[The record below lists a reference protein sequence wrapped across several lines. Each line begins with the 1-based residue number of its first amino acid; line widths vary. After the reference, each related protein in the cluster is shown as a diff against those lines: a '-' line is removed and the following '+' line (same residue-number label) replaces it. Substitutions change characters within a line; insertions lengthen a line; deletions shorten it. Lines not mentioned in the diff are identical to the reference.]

1 MIDRWFEAFRAQ
13 PDRAVADLFSGRAR
27 LSSDLRLDT
36 PELLYQMFPPN
47 LADDRAQLD
56 EALLS
61 WLLDM
66 RQDYQPQVRLLGF
79 PVYAK
84 RICDALIALQLLDL
98 PEARHRIRA
107 DLDAW
112 LGWLS
117 PLRLAPERDPALE
130 CLRLLTLG
138 QPDDRHSA
146 MWFRLSVDPR
156 SEYLTVALEGLRLLP
171 NQDDART
178 NQMLML
184 QAILRHA
191 IGIRNETSAAFF
203 DRRFAALR
211 GLFPRGPQ
219 HWKQVLAQAWNGFQE
234 HTQEEEAI
242 ELGEALRE
250 KWLYDLP
257 SHRQVPVPQ
266 EKWEHLRDEILS
278 KDQPETLAQR
288 LFDLL
293 EQNHSYATATGVSHF
308 FVRTLHN
315 LGTLLLRQHQL
326 GLAEMN
332 RLGLMIERALGWE
345 PMNPYC
351 WMLWAE
357 WFRAGRLPEAHE
369 ATLRE
374 MLRLFPNSV
383 HARVELG
390 RLLIDQGEDQ
400 WDEARHW
407 LHQAMKQD
415 PDSGHPQVVF
425 ARLLT
430 LSHRR
435 LEAIALLREFVR
447 SHPDNQIA
455 TQSLEQLQSTP
466 LHASRDQPPQ
476 EVVSQGGPSIS
487 LSLTTKEL
495 FRRSSLGREFNRAR
509 VAKMLGQVVST
520 DLIRRETRQ
529 GDPLAG
535 FYSQW
540 LLPKETP
547 ECPPHAWAWK
557 ACQNWQESSTSSNW
571 IQLARQFPEASTE
584 THFLRIL
591 AESPS
596 RDHSSQ
602 VANWHSNCL
611 AGADTGSPGIA
622 FMREALERADEI
634 DPQQRDEHAVQVM
647 GHRAV
652 DALGFASASVV

>member
-1 MIDRWFEAFRAQ
+1 MIDRWFEAFGDQ
-13 PDRAVADLFSGRAR
+13 PEKAVADLFSGRAG
-27 LSSDLRLDT
+27 LSSDLRLDV
-36 PELLYQMFPPN
+36 PELLYQTFPPN

-56 EALLS
+56 KALLS
-61 WLLDM
+61 WLRNM
-66 RQDYQPQVRLLGF
+66 RQDYPPQVNLLGF

-138 QPDDRHSA
+138 QPDAGHTA
-146 MWFRLSVDPR
+146 MWFRLAADPR

-184 QAILRHA
+184 QALLRHA
-191 IGIRNETSAAFF
+191 ITIRHETSTTFF
-203 DRRFAALR
+203 LRRFAALR
-211 GLFPRGPQ
+211 GLFPRAPQ
-219 HWKQVLAQAWNGFQE
+219 HWKQVLGEAWIGFRE
-234 HTQEEEAI
+234 HTQEEATI
-242 ELGEALRE
+242 ELGEAIGS
-250 KWLYDLP
+250 KWLDDP
-257 SHRQVPVPQ
+257 PAHTQASVPVPQ
-266 EKWEHLRDEILS
+266 ERWEHLRGDILS
-278 KDQPETLAQR
+278 QHQSETLAGR

-293 EQNHSYATATGVSHF
+293 EQNHNYATATGVSHF

-326 GLAEMN
+326 GPTEM
-332 RLGLMIERALGWE
+332 RQFGLMIERALVWE
-345 PMNPYC
+345 PTNPYC

-357 WFRAGRLPEAHE
+357 WFQVGALPDAHE

-383 HARVELG
+383 HARVELS
-390 RLLIDQGEDQ
+390 RLLIERGEDH

-407 LHQAMKQD
+407 LHQAMKRD
-415 PDSGHPQVVF
+415 PDSGHSQV
-425 ARLLT
+425 LLDR
-430 LSHRR
+430 LSHRQ
-435 LEAIALLREFVR
+435 AEFVQ
-447 SHPDNQIA
+447 SHPDDPIA
-455 TQSLEQLQSTP
+455 QQSLNQLPGGTHTAPSANP
-466 LHASRDQPPQ
+466 LGESKEDSPQ
-476 EVVSQGGPSIS
+476 EVVNQGGQLIF
-487 LSLTTKEL
+487 LSFTTREL
-495 FRRSSLGREFNRAR
+495 IRRGSLGREFSRAR
-509 VAKMLGQVVST
+509 VAKVLGHVVST
-520 DLIRRETRQ
+520 YFLREETRR

-540 LLPKETP
+540 LIPEETP

-557 ACQNWQESSTSSNW
+557 ACRHWQESASSDTW
-571 IQLARQFPEASTE
+571 LQLAKQFPEASTE

-596 RDHSSQ
+596 ENRPSRVGDWHTYCSSG
-602 VANWHSNCL
+602 V
-611 AGADTGSPGIA
+611 DTGSPGVA
-622 FMREALERADEI
+622 FMREALERIDETN
-634 DPQQRDEHAVQVM
+634 PHERDEDAVQVM
-647 GHRAV
+647 AHRAA
-652 DALGFASASVV
+652 DALEFVSEPVA

>member
-1 MIDRWFEAFRAQ
+1 MIDRWVEAFGDQ
-13 PDRAVADLFSGRAR
+13 PEKAVADLFCGRAG
-27 LSSDLRLDT
+27 LSSDLRLDI
-36 PELLYQMFPPN
+36 PELLYQTFPPN

-56 EALLS
+56 KALLS
-61 WLLDM
+61 WLLNM
-66 RQDYQPQVRLLGF
+66 RQEYPPQVKLLGF

-84 RICDALIALQLLDL
+84 RICDALIALQLLNL
-98 PEARHRIRA
+98 PGARHRIRA
-107 DLDAW
+107 ELDAW

-138 QPDDRHSA
+138 QPDDAYTA
-146 MWFRLSVDPR
+146 MWFRLSADPR

-191 IGIRNETSAAFF
+191 ITIRHEASESFF
-203 DRRFAALR
+203 ARQFAALR

-219 HWKQVLAQAWNGFQE
+219 HWKQVLAEACIGFQE
-234 HTQEEEAI
+234 HTQVQAAI
-242 ELGEALRE
+242 ELGEALRK
-250 KWLYDLP
+250 KWLDDPP

-266 EKWEHLRDEILS
+266 ENWERLRDDILS
-278 KDQPETLAQR
+278 EDQPETLAQR
-288 LFDLL
+288 LFDIL

-315 LGTLLLRQHQL
+315 LGTPLLRQHQL
-326 GLAEMN
+326 PPAEMKQ
-332 RLGLMIERALGWE
+332 LGLMIERALVWE

-357 WFRAGRLPEAHE
+357 WFQVGRLPDAHE

-374 MLRLFPNSV
+374 MLRLFPNNV
-383 HARVELG
+383 PARIELG
-390 RLLIDQGEDQ
+390 RLLIDQGQDQ

-407 LHQAMKQD
+407 LHQAQKQD
-415 PDSGHPQVVF
+415 LDSGHSQVL
-425 ARLLT
+425 ARLL
-430 LSHRR
+430 
-435 LEAIALLREFVR
+435 AQ
-447 SHPDNQIA
+447 SHPDNRIGQR
-455 TQSLEQLQSTP
+455 SLEQLQDTP
-466 LHASRDQPPQ
+466 LAESREELPQ
-476 EVVSQGGPSIS
+476 EALNHAGPSMS
-487 LSLTTKEL
+487 LSLTMKEL
-495 FRRSSLGREFNRAR
+495 FRRGSLGREFNRAR
-509 VAKMLGQVVST
+509 VAKVGGHVVSAN
-520 DLIRRETRQ
+520 LIRTETRR

-540 LLPKETP
+540 LIPEETP

-557 ACQNWQESSTSSNW
+557 ACRHWQESASSSTW

-596 RDHSSQ
+596 RDYSSQ
-602 VANWHSNCL
+602 GATWHTNYLS
-611 AGADTGSPGIA
+611 GVDTGSPGIA
-622 FMREALERADEI
+622 FMREALERMDEI
-634 DPQQRDEHAVQVM
+634 EPHERDEHAVQVM
-647 GHRAV
+647 GNRAV
-652 DALGFASASVV
+652 DALEFASPSVA